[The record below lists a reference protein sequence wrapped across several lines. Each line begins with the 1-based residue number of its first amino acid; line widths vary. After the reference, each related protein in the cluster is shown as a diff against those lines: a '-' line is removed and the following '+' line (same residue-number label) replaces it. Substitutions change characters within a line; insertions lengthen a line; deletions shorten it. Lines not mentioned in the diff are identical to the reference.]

1 MLPSPNLALLV
12 HMLNFLKIFT
22 SGGLLN
28 SLNSPTLSYSQKCPL
43 ILFILLNKMTGDSR
57 TVVESIHVRNIFS
70 RYVERLRAAVA
81 RMDEELVL
89 VRGNNDNSDS
99 PNGNNNNN
107 NNNNNNSINN
117 NTDDKM
123 FDFDSTSA
131 SRRTISSDASQKYSL
146 ILSPNSLMAED
157 LPAVEDT
164 TIHEDEDVFETGSPV
179 VEAVASVTLTKGE
192 EVEQEE
198 RCITNISKRIR
209 EQRTPN
215 KKNVTFDVSEDTRR
229 HYVPHEPREP
239 VGRCRTPLRFPTL
252 QGCWQSLLWRLLWLL
267 VIVVAVLVYHTT
279 TVNWDWASSTIKD
292 MVNMPED
299 LYTSGTKTLNIEN
312 T

>member
-1 MLPSPNLALLV
+1 
-12 HMLNFLKIFT
+12 
-22 SGGLLN
+22 
-28 SLNSPTLSYSQKCPL
+28 
-43 ILFILLNKMTGDSR
+43 MTGGSR
-57 TVVESIHVRNIFS
+57 TVEENIHVRNIFS

-89 VRGNNDNSDS
+89 VRGNNDNNDS

-107 NNNNNNSINN
+107 NNNINNS

-123 FDFDSTSA
+123 FDFDSTSV
-131 SRRTISSDASQKYSL
+131 SRRTMSCDASQKFSL

-164 TIHEDEDVFETGSPV
+164 TIHEDEDNVFETGSPV
-179 VEAVASVTLTKGE
+179 VEAAASVTLTKE
-192 EVEQEE
+192 QEVEEE

-229 HYVPHEPREP
+229 HYVPYEPP
-239 VGRCRTPLRFPTL
+239 VGRCRTSLRFPTL
-252 QGCWQSLLWRLLWLL
+252 QGCWGLLLWRLLWLL

-279 TVNWDWASSTIKD
+279 TVNWDWASSQIKD

-299 LYTSGTKTLNIEN
+299 YYTSGTKTLNIEN